1 MGCPWPWAPPWPAR
15 TGRCSRCRPTA
26 ARCTRS
32 RRCGRWPASS
42 STSPSSSATTAP
54 TRSWR
59 TSWRGWV
66 RPRTAS
72 APASCCTWA
81 GRRWTSSRWPPA
93 WACPRPGP
101 RPPRSW
107 PSSCARHS
115 PRPARTWSTRCCPA
129 AGEVAARDP
138 LRRLVRAGVA
148 VAVVAVVLAV
158 LTGLLWGLQRRLVYF
173 PDDGPVPAAAAV
185 RRSPF
190 VDLGAVGAEHSP
202 FLPVRA
208 LLRDRY
214 PVAERVATIRV
225 PTTVVLGDADSIVP
239 PAQSRAVAAA
249 AADLHRLVEVPGAD
263 HNDRVLLD
271 GDAFV
276 GAVVDLAG
284 R

>member
-42 STSPSSSATTAP
+42 STSPWSSATTAP

-59 TSWRGWV
+59 TSWRGWG

-129 AGEVAARDP
+129 AGEVAARGP
-138 LRRLVRAGVA
+138 LRRLVRAGL
-148 VAVVAVVLAV
+148 VVAVVLAV

-185 RRSPF
+185 LPGARDVVLETSDGLR
-190 VDLGAVGAEHSP
+190 LGAWLVPGPDPGAPAVLVADGNGGHRG
-202 FLPVRA
+202 LPA
-208 LLRDRY
+208 PL
-214 PVAERVATIRV
+214 
-225 PTTVVLGDADSIVP
+225 
-239 PAQSRAVAAA
+239 AAA
-249 AADLHRLVEVPGAD
+249 LARRGVAGLLFGYPGHRGQPPRPPEG
-263 HNDRVLLD
+263 
-271 GDAFV
+271 
-276 GAVVDLAG
+276 
-284 R
+284 